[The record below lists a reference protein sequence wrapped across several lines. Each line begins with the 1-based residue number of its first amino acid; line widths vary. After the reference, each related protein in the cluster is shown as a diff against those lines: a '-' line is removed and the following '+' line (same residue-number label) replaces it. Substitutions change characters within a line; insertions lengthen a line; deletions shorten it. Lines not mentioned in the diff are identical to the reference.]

1 AISGAGGRTHLHLH
15 QPLGGKADHLAQE
28 IGVGGLLHQR
38 AQVHHV
44 VGHRCSFRKGVGLAT
59 RPYRKAPMTAAL
71 PSYTTSGDVTPP
83 PSMEAVWCIIRT
95 EASNMCRSSIPS
107 AWPKRASSPPSAASA
122 TLTTTLSPR
131 RSTACTRPK

>member
-1 AISGAGGRTHLHLH
+1 PVPVAIAVALGQTKRVLLAISGAGGRTHLHLH

-38 AQVHHV
+38 AQVDHV

-71 PSYTTSGDVTPP
+71 PSYTPSGDVTPKKNAF
-83 PSMEAVWCIIRT
+83 SVDLAKQ
-95 EASNMCRSSIPS
+95 CRDELWADIG
-107 AWPKRASSPPSAASA
+107 
-122 TLTTTLSPR
+122 LSP
-131 RSTACTRPK
+131 